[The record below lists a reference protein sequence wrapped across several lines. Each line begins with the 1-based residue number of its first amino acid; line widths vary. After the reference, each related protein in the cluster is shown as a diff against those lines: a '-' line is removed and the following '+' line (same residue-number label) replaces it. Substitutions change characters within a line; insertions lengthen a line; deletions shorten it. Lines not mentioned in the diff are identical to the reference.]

1 MRDGARSLRQTVAP
15 GRTRAIAGNPGER
28 REDKGRGKNAM
39 TAHKAQRSAVATRE
53 RIPRHLA
60 IVMDGNG
67 RWAQQRA
74 QPRSFG
80 HRAGQKAVR
89 TTVEYCLRHG
99 IGVLTLFAFS
109 SENWKRPDAE
119 VGALMDLFLKAL
131 DKEIDKLHRNEVR
144 VRFIGELSAF
154 SEAIRTRM
162 QAASLRTGAN
172 SRLILN
178 VCVSYG
184 GRWDIVQATRRAIEA
199 AARGELDPARIDEAA
214 LAPYFCLADVPPPDL
229 FIRTGGEHR
238 ISNFLLWQLA
248 YTELYFTDTLW
259 PDMNAAELDRALDDY
274 AHRERR
280 FGCASAPT
288 VQAQAS

>member
-1 MRDGARSLRQTVAP
+1 MPASRHQKPNAETAGARSDSAATAARAAVSPPPPTAAAHRSPTVP
-15 GRTRAIAGNPGER
+15 CHI
-28 REDKGRGKNAM
+28 
-39 TAHKAQRSAVATRE
+39 
-53 RIPRHLA
+53 A

-67 RWAQQRA
+67 RWARRRA

-89 TTVEYCLRHG
+89 TTVKYCLRHG
-99 IGVLTLFAFS
+99 IDVLTLFAFS
-109 SENWKRPDAE
+109 SENWKRPSVE

-131 DKEIDKLHRNEVR
+131 DKEIDELHENDVR
-144 VRFIGELSAF
+144 VRFLGNLAAF
-154 SEAIRTRM
+154 SDALRTRM
-162 QAASLRTGAN
+162 QAAATRTAGN
-172 SRLILN
+172 THLVLN

-184 GRWDIVQATRRAIEA
+184 GRWDIAQATRQA
-199 AARGELDPARIDEAA
+199 AAAAVRGELDPTNITEDT

-259 PDMNAAELDRALDDY
+259 PDINAAELDRALDDY

-280 FGCASAPT
+280 FGRTPAPLTRAS
-288 VQAQAS
+288 